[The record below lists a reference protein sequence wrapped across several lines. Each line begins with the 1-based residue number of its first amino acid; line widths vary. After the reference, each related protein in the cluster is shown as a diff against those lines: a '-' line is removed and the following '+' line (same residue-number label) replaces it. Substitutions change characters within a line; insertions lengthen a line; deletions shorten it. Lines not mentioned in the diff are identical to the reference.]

1 MNTTFTKRSAQGM
14 ISNFKTIILLL
25 LVPLAV
31 IGCTEDCNPL
41 NPNIDVNECRRSDNI
56 FATLRDER
64 AISAAHAANATR
76 LQEEVNSLNSHLNT
90 SRAEAVNLTADLTAS
105 QTEVS
110 SLQGMVD
117 TLTSANTRLE
127 GIERRWN
134 ALTGQSNVN
143 VTHQLFVVNR
153 TQGGTQANWTLPLIN
168 TTIHFQDPA
177 GNNYTLE
184 WQDIST
190 EN

>member
-1 MNTTFTKRSAQGM
+1 M
-14 ISNFKTIILLL
+14 IRNLKTVILLL
-25 LVPLAV
+25 LVPLLV

-41 NPNIDVNECRRSDNI
+41 NPNINVDECRRSDNI
-56 FATLRDER
+56 FATLQEER
-64 AISAAHAANATR
+64 GISAALRTNTTR
-76 LQEEVNSLNSHLNT
+76 LEGEVTALND
-90 SRAEAVNLTADLTAS
+90 NLTDS
-105 QTEVS
+105 QAEVRR
-110 SLQGMVD
+110 LQGMVD
-117 TLTSANTRLE
+117 TLTPGNEQLIGENTRLAA
-127 GIERRWN
+127 IERRWN
-134 ALTGQSNVN
+134 ALTGQRNI
-143 VTHQLFVVNR
+143 THQLFLVNR